1 MICRRVGFTGLNRL
15 IGRVKTF
22 IDIIGA
28 SGATYR
34 FQRIDDPAKAPAT
47 AGNFVFARLSGDGDE
62 VVCCGSARNLE
73 RSVAV
78 WGADIDQGETQGIF
92 VRLNVTRTV
101 RMHEHDDIVEKHRPE
116 LVLVDDD
123 W

>member
-1 MICRRVGFTGLNRL
+1 MSCRWVGFTGLNRL
-15 IGRVKTF
+15 FGRVKTF

-47 AGNFVFARLSGDGDE
+47 AGNFVFARLNSGEDE
-62 VVCCGSARNLE
+62 VVCCGLASNLQH
-73 RSVAV
+73 SVAQ
-78 WGADIDQGETQGIF
+78 WGADIEQSETRGIF
-92 VRLNVTRTV
+92 VRLNVGRADRTR
-101 RMHEHDDIVEKHRPE
+101 EHDDIVEKHRPE